1 MARQIR
7 KKSGT
12 GIYHVIKE
20 RSALPLAPARTDPVI
35 EGDASTKSGNGHEN
49 RHPYPGAPMT
59 TLDILFFGLFLVCI
73 PAGDLFSHAGGIEGR
88 EVRVFHILSVIILTR
103 CLFHL
108 QGNVRLH
115 AAVDVLASLVEES
128 RTR

>member
-35 EGDASTKSGNGHEN
+35 EDDCDE
-49 RHPYPGAPMT
+49 RLRRLAPP
-59 TLDILFFGLFLVCI
+59 L
-73 PAGDLFSHAGGIEGR
+73 
-88 EVRVFHILSVIILTR
+88 
-103 CLFHL
+103 
-108 QGNVRLH
+108 
-115 AAVDVLASLVEES
+115 LASHFIFTLTYSHHVLQALYKGLEAREGE
-128 RTR
+128 